1 MSRKNS
7 FVLTLSNNVTEKEGI
22 NFLIENYTG
31 FFKIDLATK
40 KELLDLLKI
49 EHRFLQAFDLI
60 YVPEMVGKVVDS
72 SFIQIYL
79 DDIILIELKTTK
91 KYLPENP
98 KGFFFGA
105 TENEFNFGKIL
116 GSRFRFC
123 FVSLNEKGSSYAF
136 LTLEELEGMIKNRRI
151 QYQINLWFLQLYS

>member
-1 MSRKNS
+1 MSRKHS
-7 FVLTLSNNVTEKEGI
+7 FVITVSNNVTEKEGV
-22 NFLIENYTG
+22 NFLIENHTG

-60 YVPEMVGKVVDS
+60 YVPEMVGKIADVGFV
-72 SFIQIYL
+72 QIYL
-79 DDIILIELKTTK
+79 EDIILVELKTTK

-105 TENEFNFGKIL
+105 TENEFNFGKLL
-116 GSRFRFC
+116 GAKFRFC
-123 FVSLNEKGSSYAF
+123 FVSLHEKGSSYS
-136 LTLEELEGMIKNRRI
+136 LQTLEELEARIRNRRI
-151 QYQINLWFLQLYS
+151 QYQINL

>member
-1 MSRKNS
+1 MSRKHS
-7 FVLTLSNNVTEKEGI
+7 FTLTLSNNVTEKEGI
-22 NFLIENYTG
+22 NYLIENYTG

-49 EHRFLQAFDLI
+49 EHKYLQAFDLI
-60 YVPEMVGKVVDS
+60 YIPDMVGKEVNS
-72 SFIQIYL
+72 IFLQTYL
-79 DDIILIELKTTK
+79 ENIILVELKTTK

-116 GSRFRFC
+116 GDRFRFC
-123 FVSLNEKGSSYAF
+123 FVSLNEKGSSYS
-136 LTLEELEGMIKNRRI
+136 LQTLEELEARIKNRRI
-151 QYQINLWFLQLYS
+151 QYQINL

>member
-1 MSRKNS
+1 MSRKHS
-7 FVLTLSNNVTEKEGI
+7 FVLTLSNNVTEKEGV
-22 NFLIENYTG
+22 NYLIENYTG

-60 YVPEMVGKVVDS
+60 YVPEMVGKIADAG
-72 SFIQIYL
+72 FIQTYL
-79 DDIILIELKTTK
+79 EDIILVELKTTK

-123 FVSLNEKGSSYAF
+123 FVSLNEKGSSYVF
-136 LTLEELEGMIKNRRI
+136 LTLEELEERIKNRRI
-151 QYQINLWFLQLYS
+151 QYQINL

>member
-1 MSRKNS
+1 MSRKHS
-7 FVLTLSNNVTEKEGI
+7 FTLTLSNNVTEKEGV

-40 KELLDLLKI
+40 KELLDLLEI

-60 YVPEMVGKVVDS
+60 YIPDMVGKEVNS
-72 SFIQIYL
+72 SFLQTYL
-79 DDIILIELKTTK
+79 EDIILVELKTTK

-116 GSRFRFC
+116 GDRFRFC
-123 FVSLNEKGSSYAF
+123 FVSLNDKGSSYS
-136 LTLEELEGMIKNRRI
+136 LQTLEELEARIKNRRI
-151 QYQINLWFLQLYS
+151 QYQINL

>member
-1 MSRKNS
+1 MSRKHS
-7 FVLTLSNNVTEKEGI
+7 FVLTISNNVTEKEGV
-22 NFLIENYTG
+22 NFLIEKYTG

-40 KELLDLLKI
+40 KELLDLLHI

-60 YVPEMVGKVVDS
+60 YLPDMVGKEVNTY
-72 SFIQIYL
+72 FLQTYL
-79 DDIILIELKTTK
+79 EDIILVELKTTK

-116 GSRFRFC
+116 GDRFRFC
-123 FVSLNEKGSSYAF
+123 FVSMNEKGSSYS
-136 LTLEELEGMIKNRRI
+136 LQTLEELEARIKNRRI
-151 QYQINLWFLQLYS
+151 QYQINL

>member
-1 MSRKNS
+1 MSRKHS
-7 FVLTLSNNVTEKEGI
+7 FTLTLSNNVTEKEGV

-31 FFKIDLATK
+31 FFKIDLVTK

-49 EHRFLQAFDLI
+49 EHRYLQAFDLI
-60 YVPEMVGKVVDS
+60 YIPDMVGKEVNSD
-72 SFIQIYL
+72 FLQTYL
-79 DDIILIELKTTK
+79 EDIILIELKTTK

-116 GSRFRFC
+116 GDRFRFC
-123 FVSLNEKGSSYAF
+123 FVSLNEKGSSYS
-136 LTLEELEGMIKNRRI
+136 LQTIEELEVRIKNRRI
-151 QYQINLWFLQLYS
+151 QYQINL

>member
-1 MSRKNS
+1 MSRKHS
-7 FVLTLSNNVTEKEGI
+7 FILTLSNNVTEKEGV

-31 FFKIDLATK
+31 FFKIDLETK
-40 KELLDLLKI
+40 KELLNLLNI
-49 EHRFLQAFDLI
+49 DYRFLQAFDLI
-60 YVPEMVGKVVDS
+60 YVPKMVGKIVDA
-72 SFIQIYL
+72 SFIQTYL
-79 DDIILIELKTTK
+79 EDIILVELKTTK

-136 LTLEELEGMIKNRRI
+136 LTLAELEEKIKNRRI
-151 QYQINLWFLQLYS
+151 QYQINL